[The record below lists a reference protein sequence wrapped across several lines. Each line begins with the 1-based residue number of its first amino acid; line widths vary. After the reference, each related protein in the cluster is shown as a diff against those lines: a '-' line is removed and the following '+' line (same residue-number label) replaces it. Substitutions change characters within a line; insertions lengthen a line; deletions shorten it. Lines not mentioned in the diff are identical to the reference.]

1 MSMLPPVTPDQFL
14 AELFSSRA
22 AATGA
27 VIRRN
32 ARDIDRYYGRAAFL
46 EEMRRRGFSVVEKA
60 DPTPGVT
67 GGQGAISCGNRFGNR
82 TVSGSAR

>member
-1 MSMLPPVTPDQFL
+1 MSTMQPVSPQQFL

-32 ARDIDRYYGRAAFL
+32 VRDIDRFVGREEFL
-46 EEMRRRGFSVVEKA
+46 AEMRRRGFSVVENA
-60 DPTPGVT
+60 
-67 GGQGAISCGNRFGNR
+67 GQMVIFCNREPIR
-82 TVSGSAR
+82 RLT

>member
-1 MSMLPPVTPDQFL
+1 MSAALPVSPQQFL

-32 ARDIDRYYGRAAFL
+32 ARDVDRFVGREAFL
-46 EEMRRRGFSVVEKA
+46 AEMRRRGFAVVENA
-60 DPTPGVT
+60 
-67 GGQGAISCGNRFGNR
+67 GQFVIFCNCEPIRRLA
-82 TVSGSAR
+82 

>member
-1 MSMLPPVTPDQFL
+1 MSMLPPVSPAQFL
-14 AELFSSRA
+14 ADLFSSRA

-46 EEMRRRGFSVVEKA
+46 EEMHRRGYSVVENA
-60 DPTPGVT
+60 
-67 GGQGAISCGNRFGNR
+67 GQMVIFCNREPIR
-82 TVSGSAR
+82 RLA

>member
-32 ARDIDRYYGRAAFL
+32 ARDIDRYYGRAALL
-46 EEMRRRGFSVVEKA
+46 EEMRRRGFSVVENA
-60 DPTPGVT
+60 
-67 GGQGAISCGNRFGNR
+67 GQMVIFCNREPIR
-82 TVSGSAR
+82 RLA

>member
-1 MSMLPPVTPDQFL
+1 MSNMQPVTPQQFL

-32 ARDIDRYYGRAAFL
+32 VRDIDRFVGREAFL
-46 EEMRRRGFSVVEKA
+46 AEMRRRGFSVVENA
-60 DPTPGVT
+60 
-67 GGQGAISCGNRFGNR
+67 GQMVIFCNREPIR
-82 TVSGSAR
+82 RLT

>member
-1 MSMLPPVTPDQFL
+1 MSNMQPVTPQQFL

-32 ARDIDRYYGRAAFL
+32 VRDIDRFVGREAFL
-46 EEMRRRGFSVVEKA
+46 AEMRRRGFTVVENA
-60 DPTPGVT
+60 
-67 GGQGAISCGNRFGNR
+67 GQMVIFCNREPLR
-82 TVSGSAR
+82 RLT

>member
-1 MSMLPPVTPDQFL
+1 MLGAMSMHQPVSPEHFL

-32 ARDIDRYYGRAAFL
+32 ARDIERFVGREPFL
-46 EEMRRRGFSVVEKA
+46 AEMRRRGFAVVENA
-60 DPTPGVT
+60 
-67 GGQGAISCGNRFGNR
+67 GQMVIFCNREPIR
-82 TVSGSAR
+82 RLA

>member
-14 AELFSSRA
+14 TELFSSRA

-46 EEMRRRGFSVVEKA
+46 EEMRRRGFSVVENA
-60 DPTPGVT
+60 
-67 GGQGAISCGNRFGNR
+67 GQMVIFCNREPIR
-82 TVSGSAR
+82 RLA

>member
-1 MSMLPPVTPDQFL
+1 MSMMQPVSPQQFL

-32 ARDIDRYYGRAAFL
+32 ARDVDRFVGCEAFL
-46 EEMRRRGFSVVEKA
+46 EEMRRRGFSVVENA
-60 DPTPGVT
+60 
-67 GGQGAISCGNRFGNR
+67 GQLVIFYNREPLR
-82 TVSGSAR
+82 RLA

>member
-1 MSMLPPVTPDQFL
+1 MLPPVSPEQFL

-32 ARDIDRYYGRAAFL
+32 ARDIDRFYGREAFL
-46 EEMRRRGFSVVEKA
+46 EEMRRRGFSVVENA
-60 DPTPGVT
+60 
-67 GGQGAISCGNRFGNR
+67 GQLVIFCNREPIR
-82 TVSGSAR
+82 RLA

>member
-1 MSMLPPVTPDQFL
+1 MSALEPVTPQQFL

-32 ARDIDRYYGRAAFL
+32 ARDVDRFVGREEFL
-46 EEMRRRGFSVVEKA
+46 HEMRRRGFAVVENA
-60 DPTPGVT
+60 
-67 GGQGAISCGNRFGNR
+67 GQLVIFCNREPIR
-82 TVSGSAR
+82 RLT

>member
-1 MSMLPPVTPDQFL
+1 MSTMQPVSPQQFI

-32 ARDIDRYYGRAAFL
+32 ARDIDRFVGREAFL
-46 EEMRRRGFSVVEKA
+46 EEMRRRGFSVVENA
-60 DPTPGVT
+60 
-67 GGQGAISCGNRFGNR
+67 GQMVIFCNREPIR
-82 TVSGSAR
+82 RLA

>member
-1 MSMLPPVTPDQFL
+1 MSNMQPISPQQFL

-32 ARDIDRYYGRAAFL
+32 VRDIDRFVGREAFL
-46 EEMRRRGFSVVEKA
+46 AEMRRRGFSVVENA
-60 DPTPGVT
+60 
-67 GGQGAISCGNRFGNR
+67 GQLVIFCNREPIR
-82 TVSGSAR
+82 RLT

>member
-1 MSMLPPVTPDQFL
+1 MSMLPPVSPEQFL
-14 AELFSSRA
+14 ADLFSSRA

-46 EEMRRRGFSVVEKA
+46 EEMRRRGYSVVENA
-60 DPTPGVT
+60 
-67 GGQGAISCGNRFGNR
+67 GQMVIFCNREPIR
-82 TVSGSAR
+82 RLA